1 MPMSELAN
9 FQRVVIDQDTCISCG
24 ACVAACPYQALEL
37 DENGKSRL
45 IWEKC
50 KDDFSCAAVC
60 PVKCIYKISEAPAEL
75 KAKKGWYKF
84 GMALSPEEQKAYE
97 EWKSKY
103 GVTAPPV

>member
-1 MPMSELAN
+1 MVELAN

-45 IWEKC
+45 IWEVC
-50 KDDFSCAAVC
+50 KDDFSCVAVC
-60 PVKCIYKISEAPAEL
+60 PVKCIYKTSEAPAEF
-75 KAKKGWYKF
+75 KAKTGWYKF
-84 GMALSPEEQKAYE
+84 GRAFSPEEQKAYE

>member
-1 MPMSELAN
+1 VPMSELAN
-9 FQRVVIDQDTCISCG
+9 YQRVVIDQDTCISCG
-24 ACVAACPYQALEL
+24 ACVAACPYQAIEL

-45 IWEKC
+45 IWEMC
-50 KDDFSCAAVC
+50 KDDFSCIAVC
-60 PVKCIYKISEAPAEL
+60 PVKCIYKTSEAPAEF

-84 GMALSPEEQKAYE
+84 GKALSPEEQKVYE